1 MMADQTRP
9 VTGGVDTH
17 KDFHVA
23 AVIDPLGAVIATEV
37 FENRTAGHRRLAGWL
52 GGHGPIER
60 VGVEGTSSYGAG
72 LSRHLRSLEI
82 EVVEVNR
89 PDRSQRRR
97 VGKTDPLDAIAAAR
111 AALSG
116 RHAGIPKAGDGI
128 VEAIRMLRLC
138 RRSAMQAR
146 TQTANQLHALVDTAP
161 EPFHDRWAPLALP
174 QLLQAATQTTVRS
187 APDTPGPAAV
197 YALGTLTQRWVAL
210 TGELDDLDRHLDE
223 LVATA
228 APTLVTRYGFGTNTT
243 GALLVAAGDNPD
255 RLHSEASFAALC
267 GVSPIP
273 ASSGRTTRHRLNR
286 GGNRD
291 ANYALWVIAMVRM
304 SHHPETRRYVDRRT
318 TEGLSKRE
326 ILRCLKRYIAREAYP
341 YLRDLNR

>member
-1 MMADQTRP
+1 MMADESRP

-23 AVIDPLGAVIATEV
+23 AVVDPLGGVIDTEAFV
-37 FENRTAGHRRLAGWL
+37 NRSAGHRRLADWL
-52 GGHGPIER
+52 AGHGPIER

-72 LSRHLRSLEI
+72 LTRHLRTAGI
-82 EVVEVNR
+82 DVVEVNR
-89 PDRSQRRR
+89 PDRSERRR
-97 VGKTDPLDAIAAAR
+97 VGKSDPLDAIAAAR

-161 EPFHDRWAPLALP
+161 EPLHDRWSPLALP
-174 QLLQAATQTTVRS
+174 QLLEATAKLTRS
-187 APDTPGPAAV
+187 RELDTPRPAAV
-197 YALGTLTQRWVAL
+197 YALRTLAERWQTLTD
-210 TGELDDLDRHLDE
+210 ELDDLDRHLDV
-223 LVATA
+223 LVAAA
-228 APTLVTRYGFGTNTT
+228 APALVGCYGFGTNTV

-255 RLHSEASFAALC
+255 RLRSEASFAALC

-273 ASSGRTTRHRLNR
+273 ASSGRTSRHRLNR

-291 ANYALWVIAMVRM
+291 ANYALWVVAMVRM
-304 SHHPETRRYVDRRT
+304 SHHPDTRRYVERRT
-318 TEGLSKRE
+318 AEGLSKRE
-326 ILRCLKRYIAREAYP
+326 ILRCLIG
-341 YLRDLNR
+341 